1 VPGDPGD
8 VGNWGYLVG
17 TVALLVEAALVML
30 SVTMVRTLRRSPIS

>member
-1 VPGDPGD
+1 VPGDAGD
-8 VGNWGYLVG
+8 VGYWVG